1 MPPRSNTAFPAN
13 LGLYL
18 GRPALQVPKRGLLDA
33 LNIRI
38 KEGRVSALNLGWDT
52 FGRFNALTDPV
63 TLIDNLFLRSGGQV
77 LIFGT
82 TRDLYQFKESDESVD
97 FLTPRHETGTLTATR
112 GSAVLTGADG
122 PAWDTNLKV
131 GDRIAIGSTGFTKPD
146 GGNLLIFSQEMDN
159 TDWLDKSGIT
169 ITANDTVAPDGTT
182 TAEKILETATTS
194 LHRIAQRP
202 DLADSEVYFASVHA
216 KPINGRNF
224 IRLIATNNDAIS
236 HSVYFNISSGTS
248 GFTAGSPS
256 NITITDAGNSFFR
269 CSFSFPSETG
279 ATQSTFDIR
288 LASADGTDNYLGDI
302 TKGIHAWGAQLH
314 LPKPV
319 SRLYPYHITTMKW
332 YEILTVDSATQVTLT
347 NRYREPSTGA
357 GTAYTARQIYTGDIF
372 DYWRTATFFD
382 AQPDD
387 KDLWF
392 ATNGVDDIQEWD
404 GLTDQVTDLGATL
417 SFTCKELFVF
427 KNMLIYANILEDT
440 GEVKPTSIKNSDAAN
455 PKDLAGGIAG
465 EFIISDGV
473 DPIVSLFS
481 LGDNLV
487 IYGQRSAILAQFV
500 GTPLTF
506 IFRTAI
512 AGIGPISGRTVA
524 DFGDFHEF
532 IGADSQFTFDGVTLK
547 ESGTH
552 IWREVLR
559 TKAPNRLEL
568 AFSHFDE
575 ENGDLIWAFPLTTDP
590 NGPTEDTIRIAH
602 AEHYLEVVGDRDPTP
617 YSKRDFPFTVSGFF
631 ERQTTLTWDQISTAW
646 SAQNFRWNDQFFTAA
661 FPFNLVGDE
670 SGNVFTLNTSQ
681 DAAGAALMARAR
693 FGRVAISDGRGR
705 NLVTRVY
712 PFTVQFPGATYTLD
726 VKTFLAESA
735 SGPAALLA
743 TDNFDLTLAG
753 DRFVTPYRRGRYME
767 VEFGTAGPNEPWEL
781 EGYDFDARGGGR
793 RG

>member
-18 GRPALQVPKRGLLDA
+18 GRPPLQVPRRGLLDA
-33 LNIRI
+33 LNVRI
-38 KEGRVSALNLGWDT
+38 KEGRVSALNLGWT
-52 FGRFNALTDPV
+52 AFGLFNALSGPV
-63 TLIDNLFLRSGGQV
+63 TLIDNLFLRSGGQI

-82 TRDLYQFKESDESVD
+82 TKDLYKYNEGTEKVD
-97 FLTPRHETGTLTATR
+97 FITPRYETGTADPTN
-112 GSAVLTGADG
+112 GSAVVVGGTN
-122 PAWDTNLKV
+122 WDTNLKV
-131 GDRIAIGSTGFTKPD
+131 GD
-146 GGNLLIFSQEMDN
+146 EM
-159 TDWLDKSGIT
+159 
-169 ITANDTVAPDGTT
+169 
-182 TAEKILETATTS
+182 
-194 LHRIAQRP
+194 H
-202 DLADSEVYFASVHA
+202 F
-216 KPINGRNF
+216 
-224 IRLIATNNDAIS
+224 
-236 HSVYFNISSGTS
+236 
-248 GFTAGSPS
+248 
-256 NITITDAGNSFFR
+256 
-269 CSFSFPSETG
+269 G
-279 ATQSTFDIR
+279 ATGQ
-288 LASADGTDNYLGDI
+288 TDPEDTGNG
-302 TKGIHAWGAQLH
+302 G
-314 LPKPV
+314 
-319 SRLYPYHITTMKW
+319 W
-332 YEILTVDSATQVTLT
+332 YEVLTVDSAVQVTLT
-347 NRYREPSTGA
+347 TNYTGT
-357 GTAYTARQIYTGDIF
+357 GGVQAYTARVLYTGDIF
-372 DYWRTATFFD
+372 DYWRTVTFFD

-404 GLTDQVTDLGATL
+404 GVTDQVTDLGATL
-417 SFTCKELFVF
+417 SFTCKELFVY
-427 KNMLIYANILEDT
+427 KNMLIYAHILEDS

-465 EFIISDGV
+465 EFVISDGV

-532 IGADSQFTFDGVTLK
+532 VGADSQFTFDGVTLK

-559 TKAPNRLEL
+559 TKAPNRLDL

-590 NGPTEDTIRIAH
+590 NSATENTIRIAH
-602 AEHYLEVVGDRDPTP
+602 SEHYLEEVGDRDPTP

-631 ERQTTLTWDQISTAW
+631 ERQSTLTWDQISGTWA
-646 SAQNFRWNDQFFTAA
+646 SQNFRWNDQFFTAA

-681 DAAGAALMARAR
+681 DGAGAALVARAR

-712 PFTVQFPGATYTLD
+712 PFAVQFPGATYTLD

-735 SGPAALLA
+735 AGPAVLLD
-743 TDNFDLTLAG
+743 TGNFDLTLAG

-767 VEFGTAGPNEPWEL
+767 VQFGTAGPNEPWEL

>member
-18 GRPALQVPKRGLLDA
+18 GRPALEVPKRGLIDA
-33 LNIRI
+33 LNVRI
-38 KEGRVSALNLGWDT
+38 KQGRVSALNLGWAP
-52 FGRFNALTDPV
+52 FGLFNALTGPV
-63 TLIDNLFLRSGGQV
+63 ILIDNLFLRSGGQI

-82 TRDLYQFKESDESVD
+82 TKDLYKFTESTELVA
-97 FLTPRHETGTLTATR
+97 FLTPRYETGTANPTN
-112 GSAVLTGADG
+112 GSAVVIGGTN
-122 PAWDTNLKV
+122 WDTNLKV
-131 GDRIAIGSTGFTKPD
+131 GD
-146 GGNLLIFSQEMDN
+146 EMFF
-159 TDWLDKSGIT
+159 G
-169 ITANDTVAPDGTT
+169 
-182 TAEKILETATTS
+182 
-194 LHRIAQRP
+194 
-202 DLADSEVYFASVHA
+202 
-216 KPINGRNF
+216 
-224 IRLIATNNDAIS
+224 
-236 HSVYFNISSGTS
+236 
-248 GFTAGSPS
+248 TAGE
-256 NITITDAGNSFFR
+256 TDPDATGN
-269 CSFSFPSETG
+269 G
-279 ATQSTFDIR
+279 
-288 LASADGTDNYLGDI
+288 G
-302 TKGIHAWGAQLH
+302 W
-314 LPKPV
+314 
-319 SRLYPYHITTMKW
+319 YP
-332 YEILTVDSATQVTLT
+332 ILTVDSAVQVTLDR
-347 NRYREPSTGA
+347 NYTGTGGA
-357 GTAYTARQIYTGDIF
+357 TAYTGRLLYTGDIF

-404 GLTDQVTDLGATL
+404 GVADQMTDLGATL
-417 SFTCKELFVF
+417 TFTCKELLVF
-427 KNMLIYANILEDT
+427 KNMLIYGHILEDT
-440 GEVKPTSIKNSDAAN
+440 GEIKPTSIKNSDAAN

-465 EFIISDGV
+465 EFVISDGV
-473 DPIVSLFS
+473 DPIVSLFT

-512 AGIGPISGRTVA
+512 AGIGPITGRTVA

-532 IGADSQFTFDGVTLK
+532 IGTDSQFVFDGVTLK

-559 TKAPNRLEL
+559 TRAPDRIDL

-575 ENGDLIWAFPLTTDP
+575 ENGDLIWAVPLTTDP
-590 NGPTEDTIRIAH
+590 NLSTENTIRIAYG
-602 AEHYLEVVGDRDPTP
+602 EHYLEEVGDRDPTP

-681 DAAGAALMARAR
+681 DGAGAALVARAR

-712 PFTVQFPGATYTLD
+712 PFTTQFPGATYTLD
-726 VKTFLAESA
+726 VKTFLAESVA
-735 SGPAALLA
+735 EPAILLA
-743 TDNFDLTLAG
+743 TGNFDLTLAG

-767 VEFGTAGPNEPWEL
+767 VEFGSAGPNEPWEL